1 MAFTCAA
8 RTSCG
13 NGDLPNRD
21 GRSRDAPDW
30 PPTLR
35 CGILAGK
42 SQEVTA
48 PMPTY
53 VVLFHLTHQ
62 GLDHLRGSPDRV
74 DAAKKTF
81 SQHGAKVKEFYSMMG
96 QYDSMF
102 IVEAPND
109 DVMAQLSLTV
119 GAQGNVRTETHRA
132 FNEEEYRKIVKNI
145 P

>member
-1 MAFTCAA
+1 LYRDDATRAIA
-8 RTSCG
+8 VRRRGIGRRLSDVG
-13 NGDLPNRD
+13 YLPQ
-21 GRSRDAPDW
+21 
-30 PPTLR
+30 
-35 CGILAGK
+35 ILAGGDI
-42 SQEVTA
+42 A
-48 PMPTY
+48 MPTY

-109 DVMAQLSLTV
+109 DVMAQLALTV

-132 FNEEEYRKIVKNI
+132 FNEDEYRKIVKNI

>member
-1 MAFTCAA
+1 MT
-8 RTSCG
+8 
-13 NGDLPNRD
+13 
-21 GRSRDAPDW
+21 DW
-30 PPTLR
+30 PSTWR
-35 CGILAGK
+35 CAIFQKIPGGEIA
-42 SQEVTA
+42 
-48 PMPTY
+48 MPHY
-53 VVLFHLTHQ
+53 VVFFHLTHQ

-81 SQHGAKVKEFYSMMG
+81 SQHGAKVKDFYSMMG

-109 DVMAQLSLTV
+109 DVMAQLALTV

-132 FNEEEYRKIVKNI
+132 FNEDEYRKIVKSI

>member
-1 MAFTCAA
+1 MAVIQQAA
-8 RTSCG
+8 AIRRIGREHYDVRYSDQISGG
-13 NGDLPNRD
+13 NI
-21 GRSRDAPDW
+21 A
-30 PPTLR
+30 
-35 CGILAGK
+35 
-42 SQEVTA
+42 
-48 PMPTY
+48 MPHY
-53 VVLFHLTHQ
+53 VVFFHLTHQ

-81 SQHGAKVKEFYSMMG
+81 SQHGAKVTAFYSMMG

-109 DVMAQLSLTV
+109 DVMAQLALTV

-132 FNEEEYRKIVKNI
+132 FNEEEYRKIVKSI

>member
-1 MAFTCAA
+1 
-8 RTSCG
+8 
-13 NGDLPNRD
+13 
-21 GRSRDAPDW
+21 
-30 PPTLR
+30 
-35 CGILAGK
+35 
-42 SQEVTA
+42 
-48 PMPTY
+48 MPTY

-109 DVMAQLSLTV
+109 DVMAQLALTV